1 MADYP
6 DIDTAR
12 LADTFKAL
20 VQIDSISREEGRLCQ
35 EMRRRLDN
43 LGFRTMVDDAGTRVN
58 GDSGNLIAHWPG
70 TVDVEPLLL
79 SAHMDTVEPGRG
91 VQVRFHEGVF
101 SSVGETIL
109 GADDKSALA
118 IILEVIQCIR
128 EHHLPCGP
136 LEVVF
141 SICEEIGLLGAK
153 HLAYEHLSARMG
165 YVLDSRNP
173 AAIVTRAPSAN
184 HFTFRVHGKAAHAG
198 AAPEKGINA
207 IVLAARAI
215 AQLKLGRI
223 DHETTGN
230 IGIIQG
236 GVATNIVPD
245 QVVVQ
250 AEARSHDDAKLQR
263 VTDEMVAAFEKAV
276 ALNPGQ
282 GEDRPRVDVE
292 VVRDFDRLHIA
303 ADHYGVE
310 LAVKSA
316 KELGFTMATA
326 TSGGGSDANIF
337 AAHGIVT
344 GILGTG
350 MENVHTTQE
359 TVRLADMVRS
369 ASILLA
375 ILLNHANGGMEKRR
389 DDA

>member
-1 MADYP
+1 MAAQS
-6 DIDTAR
+6 DINADR
-12 LADTFKAL
+12 LSETFKAL
-20 VQIDSISREEGRLCQ
+20 VQIDSISREEGRLCR
-35 EMRRRLDN
+35 ELRRRLND
-43 LGFRTMVDDAGTRVN
+43 LGFRTMMDDAGSRVN

-91 VQVRFHEGVF
+91 VQVRFKEGVF
-101 SSVGETIL
+101 SSAGDTIL

-128 EHHLPCGP
+128 ERHLPCGP

-141 SICEEIGLLGAK
+141 TICEEIGLLGAK
-153 HLAYEHLSARMG
+153 HLAYEHLSARVG
-165 YVLDSRNP
+165 YVLDTRNP

-184 HFTFRVHGKAAHAG
+184 RFTFRVHGKAAHAG

-207 IVLAARAI
+207 IALAAQAI

-230 IGIIQG
+230 IGVIQG

-245 QVVVQ
+245 QVVVH

-276 ALNPGQ
+276 ALDPGQ
-282 GEDRPRVDVE
+282 GADRPRVDVE
-292 VVRDFDRLHIA
+292 VVRDFDRLHIP
-303 ADHYGVE
+303 ADHYGVA
-310 LAVKSA
+310 LAVESA
-316 KELGFTMATA
+316 KELGYTMATA
-326 TSGGGSDANIF
+326 SSGGGSDANVF
-337 AAHGIVT
+337 ASHGIVT
-344 GILGTG
+344 GVLGTG

-359 TVRLADMVRS
+359 SIRLGEMVRS
-369 ASILLA
+369 ATILLE
-375 ILLNHANGGMEKRR
+375 ILRNHANGERGTRR
-389 DDA
+389 DG

>member
-20 VQIDSISREEGRLCQ
+20 AQIDSISREEGRLCRELQ
-35 EMRRRLDN
+35 RRLND
-43 LGFRTMVDDAGTRVN
+43 LGFRTMVDDAGSRAN

-70 TVDVEPLLL
+70 TVGAEPLLL

-101 SSVGETIL
+101 SSAGDTIL

-118 IILEVIQCIR
+118 IVLEVIQCIR
-128 EHHLPCGP
+128 ERHLPCGP

-141 SICEEIGLLGAK
+141 TICEEIGLLGAK
-153 HLAYEHLSARMG
+153 HLAYEQLSARVG
-165 YVLDSRNP
+165 YVLDTRNP
-173 AAIVTRAPSAN
+173 LAIVTRAPSAN

-198 AAPEKGINA
+198 AAPERGINA
-207 IVLAARAI
+207 IAVAAQAI

-230 IGIIQG
+230 IGVIQG

-245 QVVVQ
+245 RVVVH
-250 AEARSHDDAKLQR
+250 AEARSHDEAKLQR
-263 VTDEMVAAFEKAV
+263 VTDGMVAAFEKAV
-276 ALNPGQ
+276 ALDPGQ

-292 VVRDFDRLHIA
+292 VVRDFDRLHIPN
-303 ADHYGVE
+303 DHYGVM
-310 LAVKSA
+310 LAFESA
-316 KELGFTMATA
+316 KALGYTMATA

-344 GILGTG
+344 GVLGTG

-359 TVRLADMVRS
+359 TIRLADMVRS

-375 ILLNHANGGMEKRR
+375 ILLNHANGGKGKSR
-389 DDA
+389 DGA